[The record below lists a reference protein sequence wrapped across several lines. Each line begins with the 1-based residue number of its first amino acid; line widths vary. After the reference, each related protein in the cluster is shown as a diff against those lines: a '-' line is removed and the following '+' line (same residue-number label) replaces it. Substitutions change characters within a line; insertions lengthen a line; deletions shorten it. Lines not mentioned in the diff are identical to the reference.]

1 MVAKYKDLRIEGTPD
16 ECFTFYMFS
25 KFEKHYELKMKKEI
39 KRQQNND
46 FDILFNQLKKKF
58 EED

>member
-1 MVAKYKDLRIEGTPD
+1 MVAKYKDFRIEGTPD
-16 ECFTFYMFS
+16 ECFVFYMFS
-25 KFEKHYELKMKKEI
+25 KFEKHWKMEIEKEI
-39 KRQQNND
+39 KRQQNNN